1 MRPAAGAQHPRPTAG
16 AQHRRPLI
24 GITTRRKVVASPTGL
39 DLPTSLVS
47 SYYVDSVERGGG
59 VPLLLPVIAAAHAA
73 DIVAGLDGLVLS
85 GGGDVDPALYGAE
98 PGPALEDVDRRRD
111 DFEVALVQAAHA
123 ARLPVLA
130 ICRGIQILNVA
141 LGGTLIQDLPT
152 EPVPEGGPARLVH
165 SRRGQDIYAL
175 CQPVRIEPDSGLARL
190 LGSDLIK
197 VNSVHHQA
205 LRDVAPP
212 LRPVAWA
219 EDGVIEAVEP
229 LDEGWPAMGLQWH
242 PECLVEAGDPVSLR
256 PFEALVRAA
265 TARRSG

>member
-1 MRPAAGAQHPRPTAG
+1 MNPLAGAQHPN
-16 AQHRRPLI
+16 PLI

-47 SYYVDSVERGGG
+47 SYYVTSVERAGG
-59 VPLLLPVIAAAHAA
+59 VPLMLPITAPEHAA
-73 DIVAGLDGLVLS
+73 EVVARLDGLVLS
-85 GGGDVDPALYGAE
+85 GGGDVDPSLYGA
-98 PGPALEDVDRRRD
+98 PADPAVADVDRGRD
-111 DFEVALVQAAHA
+111 DFEIALIHAARA

-152 EPVPEGGPARLVH
+152 EPVPEGGPPRLTH
-165 SRRGQDIYAL
+165 SRLGQDIYAL
-175 CQPVRIEPDSGLARL
+175 CQPVRIEAGSGLAGL

-205 LRDVAPP
+205 LRDVAPG

-219 EDGVIEAVEP
+219 EDGIVEAVETIE
-229 LDEGWPAMGLQWH
+229 DDWPVLGLQWH
-242 PECLVEAGDPVSLR
+242 PECLVEAGDPLSLR
-256 PFEALVRAA
+256 PFEALVRDA